1 MAELIP
7 YDYVPNGGGD
17 SRQAPREPSAE
28 EKLVRQVHAAT
39 VGTCKVAAHAVQRM
53 TGIPGV
59 ATKASRKG
67 KKSREQYL
75 SEAVDAWPYLL
86 RPAGSGTYH
95 RFDIDLK
102 KFDELLVTYGSQY
115 FGSWEEW
122 GSPWAS
128 GEVMS
133 EHFAEPVEE
142 DCDGT
147 LHEPRD
153 DDVLACTLTEHVDL
167 AALRARHQ
175 GGSDR
180 RPDVLRRYITRCENE
195 GDIMGNY
202 ADVRVSYYR
211 KRGLPGR
218 MYARGP
224 ALQWLTKESHAAALA
239 GMSYSVD
246 IQNCFPTLL
255 LHEVRKLHTKDD
267 VPLRS
272 LELFVKYHAIW
283 RGVYQGVIAS

>member
-1 MAELIP
+1 MVFG
-7 YDYVPNGGGD
+7 VP
-17 SRQAPREPSAE
+17 
-28 EKLVRQVHAAT
+28 
-39 VGTCKVAAHAVQRM
+39 AHWV
-53 TGIPGV
+53 
-59 ATKASRKG
+59 S
-67 KKSREQYL
+67 
-75 SEAVDAWPYLL
+75 
-86 RPAGSGTYH
+86 
-95 RFDIDLK
+95 
-102 KFDELLVTYGSQY
+102 
-115 FGSWEEW
+115 
-122 GSPWAS
+122 
-128 GEVMS
+128 
-133 EHFAEPVEE
+133 
-142 DCDGT
+142 
-147 LHEPRD
+147 
-153 DDVLACTLTEHVDL
+153 TLTEHVDL

-218 MYARGP
+218 MYARSP
-224 ALQWLTKESHAAALA
+224 ALQWLTKESRAAALA

-283 RGVYQGVIAS
+283 REFVKEYLQVEISEAKIAISKIFGLGEPGAQRGNVQERPPSHPPQERPGHLRPSPLQRSRSL